1 MTRAHHPPG
10 TQHPRRRRHLDW
22 ELITCGVSGHVLV
35 GRDAGPARP
44 EDAILV
50 QDHGEVRW
58 HRCLRCDTWVPLP
71 RPGAPARPHP
81 PARPEI
87 AVPPRGKALH
97 DKIVLRL
104 IAIDRVIHF
113 VVLVLLGLGV
123 ELFASHRASLHD
135 AYYRILTAV
144 QGGVAGGPVQTSG
157 HVGILR
163 DLDRLFS
170 LRSGTLREVGA
181 ALLGYGILEGI
192 EAVGLWFAKRWAEY
206 LTFIA
211 TTLLLPLEIYEII
224 HRGTVL
230 KVIGFLIN
238 LAVVVWLLWRKRLF
252 GLNGGGDAEAA
263 ERARDVSWE
272 QIERVTLAT
281 PVPVPVAAQ
290 EVST

>member
-1 MTRAHHPPG
+1 
-10 TQHPRRRRHLDW
+10 
-22 ELITCGVSGHVLV
+22 VLV

-44 EDAILV
+44 QDAILV

-58 HRCLRCDTWVPLP
+58 HRCLRCDTWLPLP
-71 RPGAPARPHP
+71 LPESPSRSHP
-81 PARPEI
+81 PDRAQI
-87 AVPPRGKALH
+87 VVPARGKALH
-97 DKIVLRL
+97 DRIVLRL

-113 VVLVLLGLGV
+113 IVLVLIGLGV
-123 ELFASHRASLHD
+123 LLFASHRASLHD
-135 AYYRILTAV
+135 AYYRILTAL

-163 DLDRLFS
+163 DFDRLFS
-170 LRSGTLREVGA
+170 LRSGTLHEVGA

-192 EAVGLWFAKRWAEY
+192 EAIGLWLAKRWAEY

-211 TTLLLPLEIYEII
+211 TTILLPLEIYEII
-224 HRGTVL
+224 HEGTVL

-272 QIERVTLAT
+272 EIERRTLAT
-281 PVPVPVAAQ
+281 PAPNPVSAR
-290 EVST
+290 EVTA